1 MGIRS
6 TVGSMLESAI
16 GRERT
21 NRIRQAERRARNAL
35 AKRLA
40 MEEPTKPVVRKPAAK
55 PSAAPA
61 ARKSRPSRSRLVGS
75 LRTRSYLIRSR

>member
-6 TVGSMLESAI
+6 TVGSMLESTI

-21 NRIRQAERRARNAL
+21 STIRRAERRARNAL

-40 MEEPTKPVVRKPAAK
+40 MEPPPKKQATEACRSKAL
-55 PSAAPA
+55 
-61 ARKSRPSRSRLVGS
+61 ARRRRG
-75 LRTRSYLIRSR
+75 I

>member
-35 AKRLA
+35 AKRLV
-40 MEEPTKPVVRKPAAK
+40 MEEPTKPVVRTGRSQVQTNCEAVSLAAC
-55 PSAAPA
+55 
-61 ARKSRPSRSRLVGS
+61 GS
-75 LRTRSYLIRSR
+75 VRTSSGADDDPP

>member
-6 TVGSMLESAI
+6 TVGSVLESAI

-21 NRIRQAERRARNAL
+21 NTIRKVERKARNAL

-40 MEEPTKPVVRKPAAK
+40 MEPPKKAGREARQQTGCSQAK
-55 PSAAPA
+55 VDQP
-61 ARKSRPSRSRLVGS
+61 RPSGWQPPDPFVPTRSRG
-75 LRTRSYLIRSR
+75 

>member
-6 TVGSMLESAI
+6 TVGSMLESTI

-21 NRIRQAERRARNAL
+21 NTIRKAERKARNTL

-40 MEEPTKPVVRKPAAK
+40 TEPPKRPAAK
-55 PSAAPA
+55 PTAA
-61 ARKSRPSRSRLVGS
+61 V
-75 LRTRSYLIRSR
+75 